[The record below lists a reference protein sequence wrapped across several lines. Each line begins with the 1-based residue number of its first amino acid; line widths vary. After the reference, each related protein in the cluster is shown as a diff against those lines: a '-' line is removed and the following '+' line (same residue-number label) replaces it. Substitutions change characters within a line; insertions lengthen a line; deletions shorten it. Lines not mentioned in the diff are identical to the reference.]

1 MKNFQVPAILDGVSS
16 LRDGGLSIR
25 YHTNELTQEE
35 KVKVMDFLQGF
46 GWLLFSENEQDEDSL
61 ILEDIRRDTGGK
73 SPAQRFRAVL
83 YVSYQQSG
91 HTDLT
96 FEQFYAKQMEKH
108 INYEKQNLRD

>member
-1 MKNFQVPAILDGVSS
+1 MRNFQVPAILDGVSS

-46 GWLLFSENEQDEDSL
+46 GWLLFSESEQDEDSL

-83 YVSYQQSG
+83 YISYQQSG
-91 HTDLT
+91 RTDLT

-108 INYEKQNLRD
+108 INYVKQNLRD